1 MRAQGLA
8 QDSRSRGRNRAA
20 WPRAPPRSARAA
32 GRNTPA
38 PRRRSPASRSG
49 STAPFPSRAPAGV
62 LFRAS
67 GRRVASP
74 DNAGGSG
81 RAGSSA
87 SARRSP
93 AARDWAHGRDRPA
106 ADRYRNAAAPA
117 SVVPGRLRAG
127 CAARATDANS
137 RAAPPPAGR
146 RSSPSHGTGKLEVRV
161 RLQRAQQL
169 DQVMPDA
176 GPRRLENPRVN
187 RNPHVLPRHAPGPC
201 RGRAGSARSVAD
213 SPRASRSSAIRRPV
227 ARPGTRPWLRSG

>member
-1 MRAQGLA
+1 MGAQGPA
-8 QDSRSRGRNRAA
+8 TGSCAVRGFLRRGNTRAA
-20 WPRAPPRSARAA
+20 PGHARARARAGTPGPADGTARHGRGAPPRSARAA

-146 RSSPSHGTGKLEVRV
+146 RSSPSHGTGKTR
-161 RLQRAQQL
+161 
-169 DQVMPDA
+169 
-176 GPRRLENPRVN
+176 
-187 RNPHVLPRHAPGPC
+187 
-201 RGRAGSARSVAD
+201 
-213 SPRASRSSAIRRPV
+213 SPRAPATRP
-227 ARPGTRPWLRSG
+227 ATRPGNARCRSAAPGESAR